1 MTDMSWNTCCLVAII
16 ISFFGWPAFAMDV
29 VIVESNSPLMPPGTV
44 LQDDTDIALD
54 TGMIVK
60 VLGADGSI
68 NTLKG
73 EYTGPVIVG
82 EQGEKNDVL
91 IGVVRNLIS
100 DLKQKDSTL
109 GAVRSVT
116 EEGDLGLWAIP
127 IEKSGIYCALS
138 GSKPTLVRRKAQS
151 SITVSLKK
159 RGGKKVK
166 FDWPKGQTRSDWPP
180 ELELED
186 GATYAAKVS
195 GQPLPKKL
203 KVYIIES
210 ERTEA
215 AAIPLLVEKKCTSQ
229 ARRLLA
235 RLVGP

>member
-1 MTDMSWNTCCLVAII
+1 MKDMSWHTYCLLAVII
-16 ISFFGWPAFAMDV
+16 VFLGWPAFAMDV
-29 VIVESNSPLMPPGTV
+29 VVVESNSPLVPPGTV

-68 NTLKG
+68 NILKG
-73 EYTGPVIVG
+73 VYTGPMIVG
-82 EQGEKNDVL
+82 EQGEENGAL
-91 IGVVRNLIS
+91 IGVVRSLIS
-100 DLKQKDSTL
+100 DSKKWDSTL

-116 EEGDLGLWAIP
+116 EEGNLGLWDIP

-138 GSKPTLVRRKAQS
+138 GSKPTLVRRNAQS

-159 RGGKKVK
+159 RGGKKVR
-166 FDWPKGQTRSDWPP
+166 FDWPKGQTRSDWPL

-203 KVYIIES
+203 RVYIIES

-235 RLVGP
+235 RLMGP

>member
-1 MTDMSWNTCCLVAII
+1 MTDMSWNTYCLMATII
-16 ISFFGWPAFAMDV
+16 AFLGWPAFAMDV
-29 VIVESNSPLMPPGTV
+29 VVVESNSPLMPPGTV
-44 LQDDTDIALD
+44 LQDDTDITLD

-68 NTLKG
+68 NILKG
-73 EYTGPVIVG
+73 VYTGPMFVG
-82 EQGEKNDVL
+82 EQGEENGVL
-91 IGVVRNLIS
+91 IGVVRSLIS
-100 DLKQKDSTL
+100 DSKKRDSTL

-116 EEGDLGLWAIP
+116 EDDKLGLWDIP
-127 IEKSGIYCALS
+127 IEKSGIYCVLS
-138 GSKPTLVRRKAQS
+138 ESKPALVRRNSQS
-151 SITVSLKK
+151 SITASLKK

-166 FDWPKGQTRSDWPP
+166 FDWPKGQTRSDWPV
-180 ELELED
+180 ELQLED

-203 KVYIIES
+203 RIYIIES

-235 RLVGP
+235 RLMGP

>member
-1 MTDMSWNTCCLVAII
+1 MSWSTYCLVVTII
-16 ISFFGWPAFAMDV
+16 FFFGWPAFAMDV
-29 VIVESNSPLMPPGTV
+29 VVVESNSSLMPTGTV
-44 LQDDTDIALD
+44 LQDDSNIALD
-54 TGMIVK
+54 TGMIIK

-73 EYTGPVIVG
+73 VYTGPVIVSKKG
-82 EQGEKNDVL
+82 DENGSL
-91 IGVVRNLIS
+91 IGVVRTLILDS
-100 DLKQKDSTL
+100 KKRDSTL

-116 EEGDLGLWAIP
+116 QENNLGLWDIP
-127 IEKSGIYCALS
+127 IGKSGIYCVKS
-138 GSKPTLVRRKAQS
+138 GSKPTLIRTNSQS

-166 FDWPKGQTRSDWPP
+166 FDWPKGKTRSGWPL

-186 GATYAAKVS
+186 GATYAAKII

-203 KVYIIES
+203 RVYIIKS

-215 AAIPLLVEKKCTSQ
+215 ATIPLLVEKKCTSQ
-229 ARRLLA
+229 ARLLLA
-235 RLVGP
+235 RLMEP